1 MTANNREPIDHAAN
15 DDLGEAGSAKTM
27 SEPTAAAAPLPA
39 SDGSEAAFDAVL
51 HPHRSLSPYGFLVL
65 MIALSLVSFV
75 TGIAFLIAG
84 AWPVFGFCGLD
95 VLLVYVAFRVSYRS
109 GMMYETL
116 RLTRDDFTVRRI
128 FPSGAVKS
136 WSFQPY
142 WLRVELDNPESS
154 DSELRISSHGRS
166 VVIGSFLTS
175 EEKLDLA
182 RTLNAALAQSKRAEL
197 A

>member
-1 MTANNREPIDHAAN
+1 MTAGNRDPLNHTVDGSPDEAAS
-15 DDLGEAGSAKTM
+15 GGSYSGHT
-27 SEPTAAAAPLPA
+27 TAAAPLPA

-51 HPHRSLSPYGFLVL
+51 HPHRSLSPYGFLIL

-84 AWPVFGFCGLD
+84 AWPVFGFFGLD
-95 VLLVYVAFRVSYRS
+95 VLLVYVAFRASYRS

-116 RLTRDDFTVRRI
+116 RLTSDNFTVRRI

-142 WLRVELDNPESS
+142 WLRVELDNPEGP

-182 RTLNAALAQSKRAEL
+182 RTLNAALAQSRRPEFA
-197 A
+197 

>member
-1 MTANNREPIDHAAN
+1 MTAGNRDPLDPPV
-15 DDLGEAGSAKTM
+15 DGGLGEAASGATVSGPA
-27 SEPTAAAAPLPA
+27 AAAAPLPA
-39 SDGSEAAFDAVL
+39 SDGSEASFDAVL
-51 HPHRSLSPYGFLVL
+51 HPHRSLSAFGFLIL

-84 AWPVFGFCGLD
+84 AWPVFGFFGLD
-95 VLLVYVAFRVSYRS
+95 VLLVYIAFRASYRS

-166 VVIGSFLTS
+166 VVIGSFLTA
-175 EEKLDLA
+175 EEKLDLVRA
-182 RTLNAALAQSKRAEL
+182 LSVALAQSKRPEFA
-197 A
+197 

>member
-1 MTANNREPIDHAAN
+1 
-15 DDLGEAGSAKTM
+15 
-27 SEPTAAAAPLPA
+27 
-39 SDGSEAAFDAVL
+39 
-51 HPHRSLSPYGFLVL
+51 
-65 MIALSLVSFV
+65 
-75 TGIAFLIAG
+75 
-84 AWPVFGFCGLD
+84 
-95 VLLVYVAFRVSYRS
+95 
-109 GMMYETL
+109 MYETL

-142 WLRVELDNPESS
+142 WLRVELDNPEGP

-182 RTLNAALAQSKRAEL
+182 RALNVALARSRRPNL

>member
-1 MTANNREPIDHAAN
+1 MNRDARLAQIIRLIALGTGLGRDMTAKNRDPLEHTVNGRGGETASDRTISGPAA
-15 DDLGEAGSAKTM
+15 T
-27 SEPTAAAAPLPA
+27 AAPLPD
-39 SDGSEAAFDAVL
+39 SDGGEASFDAVL
-51 HPHRSLSPYGFLVL
+51 HPHRSLGPYGFLIL

-84 AWPVFGFCGLD
+84 AWPVFGFFGLD
-95 VLLVYVAFRVSYRS
+95 VLLVYVAFRASYRS

-142 WLRVELDNPESS
+142 WLRVELDNPEGPTANSGFHPT
-154 DSELRISSHGRS
+154 DVRS
-166 VVIGSFLTS
+166 
-175 EEKLDLA
+175 
-182 RTLNAALAQSKRAEL
+182 
-197 A
+197 

>member
-1 MTANNREPIDHAAN
+1 MTAGNRDPLDHAV
-15 DDLGEAGSAKTM
+15 DGRLGEAASGRTISGPA
-27 SEPTAAAAPLPA
+27 AAAAPLSA
-39 SDGSEAAFDAVL
+39 SDRGEASFDAVL
-51 HPHRSLSPYGFLVL
+51 HPHRSLSPYGFLIL

-84 AWPVFGFCGLD
+84 AWPVFGFFGLD
-95 VLLVYVAFRVSYRS
+95 VLLVYVAFRASYRS

-128 FPSGAVKS
+128 LPSGAVKS

-142 WLRVELDNPESS
+142 WLRVELDNPESP

-166 VVIGSFLTS
+166 VVIGAFLTP

-182 RTLNAALAQSKRAEL
+182 RTLSVALAQSKRPEFA
-197 A
+197 